1 MRLELVKN
9 IVGNEILSRNI
20 YNQFGA
26 LILPKGQILGSNM
39 KKRLL
44 ENGVFLVYIKDES
57 DEKPNVKIGN
67 YDSKKQYTADK
78 ENSPEEKIEKLK
90 QDTLSKLPDIFDE
103 LLDKNIKV
111 LSDLMDVVNE
121 MVGEI
126 QESDIINTNLYE
138 INCYDDYT
146 YVHCLDTAIMSIF
159 LGKSINLSPEVMRTI
174 GLSAILHDIGK
185 TKISST
191 IINKKGKLTPE
202 EFNIVKQHPK
212 LGFDA
217 LRESGLKDPG
227 ILYGVLHHHERYD
240 GKGYPTGLKGKE
252 INYIAKIIS
261 VCDVYTAI
269 SANRSYRSR
278 FSPNEAYEYI
288 LGGSGTIF
296 DPVIITKFRET
307 FSIYSIGSKV
317 KLSNGV
323 EGNILR
329 QNKNFP
335 DRPVVIAEK
344 EDVYSKKFSYEID
357 LLNETKVSI
366 VEAC

>member
-9 IVGNEILSRNI
+9 IEGNEILSKNI

-26 LILPKGQILGSNM
+26 LILPKGQKLVANM
-39 KKRLL
+39 KKRLI
-44 ENGVFLVYIKDES
+44 ENGVFFVYIDEN
-57 DEKPNVKIGN
+57 DEKPNARTSSNI
-67 YDSKKQYTADK
+67 SEKKYRLD
-78 ENSPEEKIEKLK
+78 EEICPEEKIEKLK
-90 QDTLSKLPDIFDE
+90 QDTLSKLPNIFDE

-111 LSDLMDVVNE
+111 LGALMDIVDE

-126 QESDIINTNLYE
+126 LESDIINTNLYE
-138 INCYDDYT
+138 INSYDDYT

-159 LGKSINLSPEVMRTI
+159 LGKSINLNPEVMKTI

-185 TKISST
+185 TKIASS

-202 EFNIVKQHPK
+202 EYNIVKQHPK
-212 LGFDA
+212 LGFDT
-217 LRESGLKDPG
+217 LRESGLKNPG

-240 GKGYPTGLKGKE
+240 GKGYPSGLKGKD

-269 SANRSYRSR
+269 AANRSYRSR

-288 LGGSGTIF
+288 LGGAGTFF

-307 FSIYSIGSKV
+307 FSIYPIGCQV
-317 KLSNGV
+317 KLSNGIN
-323 EGNILR
+323 GNILR
-329 QNKNFP
+329 QNRNFP
-335 DRPVVIAEK
+335 DRPVIKAEK
-344 EDVYSKKFSYEID
+344 EDVYNNKLSYEID
-357 LLNETKVSI
+357 LLNETKLSI
-366 VEAC
+366 IEAS

>member
-9 IVGNEILSRNI
+9 IRGNEIISKSI

-26 LILPKGQILGSNM
+26 LILPKGQRLQAQM
-39 KKRLL
+39 KERLI
-44 ENGVFLVYIKDES
+44 ENGVFFVYIKDDRSENI
-57 DEKPNVKIGN
+57 EKDCK
-67 YDSKKQYTADK
+67 SE
-78 ENSPEEKIEKLK
+78 ENSDGEKLIPAEEKIEKLK
-90 QDTLSKLPDIFDE
+90 QDTLSKLPNIFDE
-103 LLDKNIKV
+103 LLDKNTKV
-111 LSDLMDVVNE
+111 LGDLMDVVDN
-121 MVGEI
+121 MVGDI
-126 QESDIINTNLYE
+126 LESDILNTNLYE

-159 LGKSINLSPEVMRTI
+159 LGKAINLGPKVMKTI

-185 TKISST
+185 TKISSS

-202 EFNIVKQHPK
+202 EYNIVKQHPK

-240 GKGYPTGLKGKE
+240 GKGYPSGLKGKD

-269 SANRSYRSR
+269 AANRSYRSR

-288 LGGSGTIF
+288 LGGAGTIF

-307 FSIYSIGSKV
+307 FSIYPIGCQV

-323 EGNILR
+323 TGNILR
-329 QNKNFP
+329 QNRNFP
-335 DRPVVIAEK
+335 DRPVIRAEK
-344 EDVYSKKFSYEID
+344 EDPYNNKFSYEID
-357 LLNETKVSI
+357 LLQETKLSI
-366 VEAC
+366 IEAS